1 MITSHQYSAFVS
13 RLHYLQGHVRHLQ
26 KDWGTLHQRDS
37 VLSNYYIKYTV
48 CVTTVKAHNE
58 HMSHGLCAGVIIVT
72 HDERLI
78 RDTNCQL
85 WVVEGQTIDEID
97 GEFDDYRREILE
109 ELGEEVLTPSII
121 ANAAI
126 AQ

>member
-1 MITSHQYSAFVS
+1 MPVS
-13 RLHYLQGHVRHLQ
+13 CL
-26 KDWGTLHQRDS
+26 
-37 VLSNYYIKYTV
+37 LSTALPR
-48 CVTTVKAHNE
+48 CLT
-58 HMSHGLCAGVIIVT
+58 GVIIVT

-85 WVVEGQTIDEID
+85 WVVEAQTIDEID
-97 GEFDDYRREILE
+97 GDFDDYRREILE
-109 ELGEEVLTPSII
+109 ELGEEVLTPSLI

>member
-1 MITSHQYSAFVS
+1 M
-13 RLHYLQGHVRHLQ
+13 
-26 KDWGTLHQRDS
+26 
-37 VLSNYYIKYTV
+37 
-48 CVTTVKAHNE
+48 
-58 HMSHGLCAGVIIVT
+58 T

-78 RDTNCQL
+78 RDTKCQL

-109 ELGEEVLTPSII
+109 ELGEEILTPSII